1 MRAGS
6 PGPGAYNLGST
17 ISHFPLKQDA
27 PIFGFGT

>member
-6 PGPGAYNLGST
+6 PGPGHYSMGTT
-17 ISHFPLKQDA
+17 ITHSAIKQDA